1 MDGGRGEDGDE
12 APHYSAA
19 GNRFNQKS
27 LSDAAF
33 LRWNFLNIP
42 FGSANCIPFVCRGMR
57 TTTVKGGNGC

>member
-1 MDGGRGEDGDE
+1 MDGGRGEDEDE

-33 LRWNFLNIP
+33 LR
-42 FGSANCIPFVCRGMR
+42 
-57 TTTVKGGNGC
+57 